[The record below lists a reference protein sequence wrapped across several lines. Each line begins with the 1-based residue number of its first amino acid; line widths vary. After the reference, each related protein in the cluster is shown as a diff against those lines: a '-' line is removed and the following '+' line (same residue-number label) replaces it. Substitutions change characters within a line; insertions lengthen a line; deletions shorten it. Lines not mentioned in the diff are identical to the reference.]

1 MYRIILGI
9 LIFVLALL
17 MIFIEVSAYKRRNG
31 NATKIENPKNNLHML
46 HPPTGGSTQEKE

>member
-9 LIFVLALL
+9 LILILAFL

-31 NATKIENPKNNLHML
+31 NNVEHPKNNLHML
-46 HPPTGGSTQEKE
+46 YPHKGGSAQEKE